1 MPHPG
6 PKGRC
11 SVNIP
16 QLILSIVDV
25 AAAIF
30 LIAVVLLQSG
40 KSAGLSGAIA
50 GVVGFLLGSGANNTL
65 YSGVA
70 AGVGFTAI
78 TVAWL
83 AQLNP
88 FAMVGISALLA
99 VLQKGADTLNT
110 QMGIPVSLSDVITGV
125 LLFFMLGC
133 EFFINY
139 KLVFRG
145 AEERHKRKEAAK

>member
-50 GVVGFLLGSGANNTL
+50 GVVGFLLVSGANNTL

-70 AGVGFTAI
+70 AGAGFTAI

-110 QMGIPVSLSDVITGV
+110 QMGIPTSLSDVITGV